1 MSNNGEDDAKIVN
14 FESLEQEEEGDAS
27 SQKLTELLAYL
38 KENLEAD
45 KYTEV
50 LGKLG
55 VEQDLSNA
63 DLLKAFK
70 ELIAPKKPEDEEE
83 EEEEDEKKKKA
94 AEKEEDTEK
103 PDRAAFMK
111 ECMAGGKSM
120 EECTDEWKKK
130 YPEPAKEEGTDELE
144 AFKKTVKTLEDRITE
159 LEGQKELAVV
169 SADVEKLI
177 SEKHLAPVQRE
188 AIIKLSAKMPEADR
202 AEFLDFFRTTQK
214 LDVHRDVGQTTSL
227 KPGEVAGLDI
237 DPARKQ
243 ELIRKFNLDGLIED
257 KADKTRLPWKR
268 RNN

>member
-1 MSNNGEDDAKIVN
+1 MSNKGEDDAKIVN
-14 FESLEQEEEGDAS
+14 FESLELEEEDESS

-50 LGKLG
+50 LAKLG

-63 DLLKAFK
+63 QLLDAIK
-70 ELIAPKKPEDEEE
+70 ELMAAKKPEEE
-83 EEEEDEKKKKA
+83 EEEEDEKKKA
-94 AEKEEDTEK
+94 AKKEEEDTEK

-120 EECTDEWKKK
+120 EECTEEWKKK
-130 YPEPAKEEGTDELE
+130 YPEPAKEEGATDELE

-177 SEKHLAPVQRE
+177 SEKHLAPRQRE
-188 AIIKLSAKMPEADR
+188 LAIKLSANMDPENR
-202 AEFLDFFRTTQK
+202 EELLEFFRTTQK
-214 LDVHRDVGQTTSL
+214 LDVHRDAGVVTSL
-227 KPGEVAGLDI
+227 KPGDVAALDI
-237 DPARKQ
+237 DPERKQ
-243 ELIRKFNLDGLIED
+243 ELIRMFGLDGLIED
-257 KADKTRLPWKR
+257 KADQTRLPWKR